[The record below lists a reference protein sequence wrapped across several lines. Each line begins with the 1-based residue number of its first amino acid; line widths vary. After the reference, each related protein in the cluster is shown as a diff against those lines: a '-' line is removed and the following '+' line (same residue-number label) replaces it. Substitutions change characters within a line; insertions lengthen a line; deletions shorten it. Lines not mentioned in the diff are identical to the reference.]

1 MLTNNDC
8 HGTYGDVVNS
18 TTTHRKNIDDYDL
31 NEENAHYFVRRNT
44 SKGSLMEGALS
55 QMYMASRSWS
65 FLELLWWPM
74 ILIVFLTFLTVA
86 FAGPQGYNYNA
97 PSGAGPG
104 FGGPGGRP
112 TVGGG
117 RPGAGAGSSG
127 IGVGGFGAGPAATI
141 GNVGAGFGTGAAGLG
156 AGSGAGGF
164 GSASSSGATF
174 GGATS
179 GPGGVRGSGAPGF
192 SAGAGAGAFQG
203 GRPSGPVVPILRDD
217 REGPTAEGFYSFS
230 YESGDGTIRQEQGAP
245 QGPAGAVASQGS
257 WSFTF
262 PDGTPAEF
270 QFVADE
276 GGYRVESPLLP
287 TPPPLPAHAIA
298 QIEKAAQE
306 AASGVQYDESGF
318 PTSGQGAGGFGGFGT
333 ASGTGPTGS
342 IGSGFGAGGAGAG
355 AFGTGAGG
363 AGAGSFGPGSGAGG
377 FGSGTGSGGFGSGA
391 GSGTSGT
398 GGFGPGTG
406 SFGAG
411 IGSSTGTGFSSGTG
425 SFGVGASGPGGFG
438 TRPGAGTGTLAAPN
452 RQVEITDLVK
462 KIYKAYFGVKL
473 EDQDKPFAPYIC
485 CKTCVENSLDWR
497 KKKRKRL
504 SAIYGYETGASNQDH
519 EVHATAITPYTQL
532 QACSQARADYEG
544 TTTSNSERE
553 GLQRL
558 QVTMNQGVY
567 NDYKQQLKRGSTT
580 TTSNYLKPL
589 SVIRESIEIDKENSN
604 DSLDSGAEW
613 SRPTENKVSY
623 SELNSDVKEI
633 PGITNSPSSNKALLI
648 VEARPHQERDAPDP
662 PLEHSARQTSQEH
675 VAPQHSPELNI
686 VLK

>member
-1 MLTNNDC
+1 MCQKSSQRFHHSFCAQTDDFPQELKMTSLSFLKAESSVLSRALNFILQGRVNHAKFLAHAELGVNLIESTSEDKQAATTKIVGSLKSNNTCRSPTLGDTNAL
-8 HGTYGDVVNS
+8 S
-18 TTTHRKNIDDYDL
+18 EL
-31 NEENAHYFVRRNT
+31 RRN
-44 SKGSLMEGALS
+44 
-55 QMYMASRSWS
+55 RS
-65 FLELLWWPM
+65 
-74 ILIVFLTFLTVA
+74 IVFLTFLTVA

-104 FGGPGGRP
+104 FGGAGGRP

-174 GGATS
+174 GGAAS

-306 AASGVQYDESGF
+306 AASG
-318 PTSGQGAGGFGGFGT
+318 AGGFGGFGT

-342 IGSGFGAGGAGAG
+342 LGSGFGAGGAGAG
-355 AFGTGAGG
+355 NFGTGVGGAGAGAG

-377 FGSGTGSGGFGSGA
+377 FGSGTGPGGFGSGTE
-391 GSGTSGT
+391 SGTSGT
-398 GGFGPGTG
+398 VGFGPGTG
-406 SFGAG
+406 SFGTG
-411 IGSSTGTGFSSGTG
+411 TGSSTGTGFSSGTG
-425 SFGVGASGPGGFG
+425 SFGIGASGPGGG
-438 TRPGAGTGTLAAPN
+438 IGATGTGAPAAPN
-452 RQVEITDLVK
+452 MSKEFHASLLSIPSLMCS
-462 KIYKAYFGVKL
+462 KL
-473 EDQDKPFAPYIC
+473 QTLP
-485 CKTCVENSLDWR
+485 SLPPTP
-497 KKKRKRL
+497 KN
-504 SAIYGYETGASNQDH
+504 TMPSN
-519 EVHATAITPYTQL
+519 
-532 QACSQARADYEG
+532 
-544 TTTSNSERE
+544 TTKNGHQSS
-553 GLQRL
+553 
-558 QVTMNQGVY
+558 M
-567 NDYKQQLKRGSTT
+567 
-580 TTSNYLKPL
+580 
-589 SVIRESIEIDKENSN
+589 
-604 DSLDSGAEW
+604 
-613 SRPTENKVSY
+613 
-623 SELNSDVKEI
+623 
-633 PGITNSPSSNKALLI
+633 PSSNNTSPQHHGPEVKPEL
-648 VEARPHQERDAPDP
+648 P
-662 PLEHSARQTSQEH
+662 PLILCSD
-675 VAPQHSPELNI
+675 
-686 VLK
+686 